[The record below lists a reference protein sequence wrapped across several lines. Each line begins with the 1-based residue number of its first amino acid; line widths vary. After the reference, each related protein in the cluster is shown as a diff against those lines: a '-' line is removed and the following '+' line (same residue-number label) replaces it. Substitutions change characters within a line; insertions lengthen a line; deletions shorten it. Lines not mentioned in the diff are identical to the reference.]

1 LDKTKAPNKEGEEL
15 LNRIRKDADA
25 ALREVYRK
33 YRAPFHAWVN
43 RHFHLDEATISD
55 VFQDVVI
62 AFYQN
67 VISKKL
73 QRLDASPKTYL
84 FSIGKYQILKRHRQ
98 KQKENTQLS
107 SNFDNLD
114 LLDWD
119 LDLDR
124 LKEQSS
130 AEEKVVR
137 ALEQLGGKCQQLLTL
152 FYFQSLSHQDVVER
166 LGYNS
171 VEVSRSMKRKCMN
184 KLRIIMQGPL

>member
-1 LDKTKAPNKEGEEL
+1 MDKTKAPNKEGEEL